1 MSASHPPRPAH
12 PRAHLLAD
20 LAALLGVEAEIGTG
34 VDPTSPEPVRLT
46 GVAHAAQT
54 VRPGDLY
61 VARAGASAHGAD
73 FAAEAVARGA
83 VAVLTDP
90 AGRDRARAAGVA
102 TLVVDDPRAVL
113 GTVAVWIYDDPA
125 ESIALIGITGTNG
138 KTTTAYLVEAGL
150 RAAGESTGLL
160 GTVETRIGGDVV
172 KSIRTTPEA
181 PELQA
186 LFATMRERGVTA
198 AVMEVSSHALALGR
212 VDGTRFAV
220 GVFTNLSQDHL
231 DFHAD
236 MEDYFAA
243 KARLF
248 DGRCAAEVVNT
259 DDPWGRRLVRDTTV
273 TASPG
278 GDPGAAWR
286 AVQVQ
291 STAGRGTTFT
301 AEGPGGVRVDV
312 ALDLPGAFNVANA
325 LLALAAVAAA
335 GVDPARAAPG
345 LRHVTVPGRLER
357 VDAGQTYLAFVDYAH
372 KPGAVAAI
380 LEAVRPLTTGRLI
393 IVLGCGGD
401 RDRGKRPLMGEAAAR
416 GADLVIV
423 TDDNPR
429 SEDPATIRAA
439 MEDGVRRVPGAHW
452 LTIAGRADAIA
463 EAVRQ
468 AGPGDTVVVAGK
480 GHEQGQEIAGEI
492 RPFDDRCVLRDAIR
506 ADAR

>member
-1 MSASHPPRPAH
+1 MS
-12 PRAHLLAD
+12 
-20 LAALLGVEAEIGTG
+20 ITG
-34 VDPTSPEPVRLT
+34 VS
-46 GVAHAAQT
+46 HAAQS
-54 VRPGDLY
+54 VQPGDLY
-61 VARAGASAHGAD
+61 VARAGARAHGAD

-90 AGRDRARAAGVA
+90 AGRDRARSSGVP
-102 TLVVDDPRAVL
+102 TLVVADPRAVL
-113 GTVAVWIYDDPA
+113 GAVSVWVYDDPA
-125 ESIALIGITGTNG
+125 ASIALIGITGTNG

-150 RAAGESTGLL
+150 RAAGETTGLL
-160 GTVETRIGGDVV
+160 GTVETRIGADVV
-172 KSIRTTPEA
+172 PSIRTTPEA

-220 GVFTNLSQDHL
+220 GAFTNLSQDHL

-259 DDPWGRRLVRDTTV
+259 DDAWGRRLVREGTITV
-273 TASPG
+273 SPG
-278 GDPGAAWR
+278 GDPDAAWR
-286 AVQVQ
+286 AVRVE
-291 STAGRGTTFT
+291 STADRGTTFT
-301 AEGPGGVRVDV
+301 AEGPAGVSIDV
-312 ALDLPGAFNVANA
+312 AMDLPGAFNVANA
-325 LLALAAVAAA
+325 LIALAAIAAA

-345 LRHVTVPGRLER
+345 LRHVSVPGRLER
-357 VDAGQTYLAFVDYAH
+357 VDAGQDFLAFVDYAH

-380 LEAVRPLTTGRLI
+380 LDAVRPLTTGRLI
-393 IVLGCGGD
+393 MVLGCGGD

-416 GADLVIV
+416 GADLLIV

-429 SEDPATIRAA
+429 SEDPAAIRAE
-439 MEDGVRRVPGAHW
+439 MEAGVRRVPGAEW
-452 LTIAGRADAIA
+452 CTIGGRADAIA

-468 AGPGDTVVVAGK
+468 AGPGDAVVVAGK

-492 RPFDDRCVLRDAIR
+492 RPFDDRCVLREAIEGAPR
-506 ADAR
+506 